1 MISAEAMDRVAL
13 MPTAVSAKQG
23 VPARVAVQ
31 IDQEE
36 TDALLTLLLH
46 AAEQPRAAT
55 EVTDR
60 LLHIFAEAQ
69 RALNRAENNA

>member
-1 MISAEAMDRVAL
+1 MSSAEATWEAPTPPAETQRRV
-13 MPTAVSAKQG
+13 T
-23 VPARVAVQ
+23 VQ

-36 TDALLTLLLH
+36 ADVLLTLLLH
-46 AAEQPRAAT
+46 AAEQPRAAS